1 VAHQTGLVPPR
12 AVEFQQLFDGRSPG
26 NFSRQL
32 MAGALVL
39 CATGVSPNCL
49 CGDSV
54 NQAEVKGASN
64 FSLVSTGPLVHP
76 MIG

>member
-1 VAHQTGLVPPR
+1 
-12 AVEFQQLFDGRSPG
+12 
-26 NFSRQL
+26 